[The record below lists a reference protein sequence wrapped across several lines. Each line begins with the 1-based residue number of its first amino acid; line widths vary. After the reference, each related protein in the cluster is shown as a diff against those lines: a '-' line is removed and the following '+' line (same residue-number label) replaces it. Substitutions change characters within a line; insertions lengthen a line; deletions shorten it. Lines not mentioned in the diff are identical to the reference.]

1 MSSHTESIHPAA
13 LYLEA
18 FRMPAPTVEVARDL
32 WPRKPGVFL
41 RRVAAI
47 GDAQAVPRPD
57 ADADTD
63 TDTDGAPLQ
72 TLSTSPSEAL
82 AVGEPLPASGEV
94 PSGGAAPLLR
104 EWVGGQFGLV
114 PPWVKSASD
123 AKLRSTKLVA
133 CRSETVTTANTLR
146 HAWLNGQRCIVPVM
160 AFFED
165 DWRSGKAVPT
175 RIARV
180 DGKPMGLAGLWER
193 WEKDGEV
200 IVSYTLL
207 TVNAN
212 SHALMHRY
220 QHAGAEK
227 RMPAIL
233 NEGAYDA
240 WLSARPEKAKEFLR
254 AYPANWLL
262 ANPVESK
269 KPKAPAAIRG
279 L

>member
-1 MSSHTESIHPAA
+1 MSSHTECVHPDT
-13 LYLEA
+13 LYTEAFHLEA
-18 FRMPAPTVEVARDL
+18 PPFALARDL

-41 RRVAAI
+41 RL
-47 GDAQAVPRPD
+47 VPEVT
-57 ADADTD
+57 AEA
-63 TDTDGAPLQ
+63 GAPP
-72 TLSTSPSEAL
+72 TLR
-82 AVGEPLPASGEV
+82 
-94 PSGGAAPLLR
+94 R
-104 EWVGGQFGLV
+104 EWASGQFGLV

-123 AKLRSTKLVA
+123 AKLRSTKLVVA
-133 CRSETVTTANTLR
+133 RSETVTTSNNFR

-165 DWRSGKAVPT
+165 DLRSGKAVPT

-200 IVSYTLL
+200 IDSYTLL

-220 QHAGAEK
+220 QQGGAEK

-233 NEGAYDA
+233 NEGAHDA
-240 WLSARPEKAKEFLR
+240 WLSAHPEKAKEFLR

-262 ANPVESK
+262 ANPVEKKGS
-269 KPKAPAAIRG
+269 KPKPIY
-279 L
+279 